1 MMATG
6 TPAATGQNVTK
17 APGGKFTPEV
27 LNSFGRVSDPQ
38 VSPDGKRVLYGVTRI
53 DIAANK
59 SNRDLWVMDIDGKNA
74 TQLTNTPNSESNA
87 VWIDGGKRIAFV
99 YKDDKADKAV
109 NQVWVMNADGTGRQC
124 VSSMKKDIEGFSIS
138 PDEKKIIVDR
148 KSTRL
153 NSSHRL

>member
-1 MMATG
+1 MKIFKPVIMASAMAMMATG

-87 VWIDGGKRIAFV
+87 PSVGDERRRHWPPVCIEHEKR
-99 YKDDKADKAV
+99 
-109 NQVWVMNADGTGRQC
+109 
-124 VSSMKKDIEGFSIS
+124 
-138 PDEKKIIVDR
+138 
-148 KSTRL
+148 
-153 NSSHRL
+153 HRGLFYFAR